1 MPGRAVRRE
10 GNLGQGEVD
19 YYSTLLDEEEE
30 KKQEDEEGR
39 LAMIPEHLVRIWVVY
54 AKIFWTQVSLG
65 IIVPGGKNKKSTHN
79 ENCPRLRSI

>member
-19 YYSTLLDEEEE
+19 YYSTLMKKKK
-30 KKQEDEEGR
+30 KKQYEEGR

-54 AKIFWTQVSLG
+54 AKIFWSKVSLG
-65 IIVPGGKNKKSTHN
+65 IIVPDGKNKKATHN

>member
-19 YYSTLLDEEEE
+19 YIIQHWMKKK

-54 AKIFWTQVSLG
+54 AKIFWSQVSLG
-65 IIVPGGKNKKSTHN
+65 IIVPDGKNKKATHN